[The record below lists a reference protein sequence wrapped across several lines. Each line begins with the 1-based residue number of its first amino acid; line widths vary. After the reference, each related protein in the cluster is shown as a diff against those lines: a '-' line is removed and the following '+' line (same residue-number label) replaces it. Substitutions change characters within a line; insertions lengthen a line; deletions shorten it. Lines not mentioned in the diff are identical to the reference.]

1 MVGMEIHCETGVSMN
16 MLAVTSGKDWITMN
30 QGHVVCNTSFSL
42 LKPNLR
48 EDLKVNMLRKINLF
62 PPKLRMHAN
71 KMFKQIMFGQ
81 ELQSNT
87 M

>member
-1 MVGMEIHCETGVSMN
+1 MEIHCETGVSMN
-16 MLAVTSGKDWITMN
+16 MLAVVSGKDWITMN

-62 PPKLRMHAN
+62 DPKLHMHAN
-71 KMFKQIMFGQ
+71 KFKQIMFGQ
-81 ELQSNT
+81 ELQSDT

>member
-1 MVGMEIHCETGVSMN
+1 MVGMDKHSETGVSMN
-16 MLAVTSGKDWITMN
+16 MLAVVSGKDWITTN
-30 QGHVVCNTSFSL
+30 EGHVGYNTSFSL

-48 EDLKVNMLRKINLF
+48 EDLKGNMLRKINLF